1 MVTVLTQGKLKPAE
15 PHKPLVERAFELAR
29 SGRFKQVEDIERV
42 LSKEG
47 YPKASPHWNSG
58 TLRKQLRDA
67 CRKASAD
74 PGSGRALAG
83 DTDRVEPSPVP

>member
-1 MVTVLTQGKLKPAE
+1 MVTVLNQGKLKPAE

-29 SGRFKQVEDIERV
+29 SGRFRQIEDIERV

-58 TLRKQLRDA
+58 TLRKQLREA
-67 CRKASAD
+67 CRKAAEA
-74 PGSGRALAG
+74 PGSVLPGE
-83 DTDRVEPSPVP
+83 TDRVEPSPVP